1 MLDIMEIALKHPF
14 SMLVAGGRKAGKT
27 EFTKS
32 LLQNAKQM
40 IEPNLNRVVWCYT
53 KHQAELYRQLKSI
66 NPNID
71 YMEGIPTNLEE
82 MFDKKQNNLIIL
94 DDMMDEATRD
104 VRISQLF
111 SRGRH
116 DNLSIIYLT
125 QNLFHK
131 NQRSI
136 SLNSDYMIIFKNAR
150 DQSQINHLA
159 KQFIPNNTK
168 FLLDAYKDAT
178 QKPHSYIL
186 LDLTP
191 SANDKFRIRS
201 NILPH
206 EAPQYVYIP
215 NT

>member
-1 MLDIMEIALKHPF
+1 MEIALKHPF
-14 SMLVAGGRKAGKT
+14 SMLVAEGRKAGKT

-53 KHQAELYRQLKSI
+53 KHQAELYRQLKNI

-104 VRISQLF
+104 MRISQLF